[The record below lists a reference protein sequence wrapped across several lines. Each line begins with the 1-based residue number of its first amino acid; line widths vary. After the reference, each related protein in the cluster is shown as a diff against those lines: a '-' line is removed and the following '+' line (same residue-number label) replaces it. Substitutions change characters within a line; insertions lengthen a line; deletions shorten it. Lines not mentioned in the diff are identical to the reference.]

1 MCPVCYQTGGSLLH
15 CPSTLTIASGIF
27 LLHCP
32 WSHLHRP
39 LTGILPYEART
50 FLTCGLSTLAAAI
63 ICPTYLLYAITHFR
77 HPNTFFLENQVVTIY
92 LIPLKFSSHH
102 SQRHLRCFHAA
113 SQLTLLINRRS
124 AHSQHHVLIHAS
136 MIQP

>member
-92 LIPLKFSSHH
+92 INTVKVQLAPFAKTPSVFS
-102 SQRHLRCFHAA
+102 RCFTANFAHKQA
-113 SQLTLLINRRS
+113 LRS
-124 AHSQHHVLIHAS
+124 
-136 MIQP
+136 